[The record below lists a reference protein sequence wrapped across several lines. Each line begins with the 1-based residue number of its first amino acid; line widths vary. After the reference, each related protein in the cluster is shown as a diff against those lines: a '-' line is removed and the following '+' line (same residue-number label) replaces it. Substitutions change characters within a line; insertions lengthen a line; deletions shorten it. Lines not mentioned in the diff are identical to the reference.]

1 MSKGMPGALQKC
13 ITYGGGDD
21 LTLSYGLSKSTQ
33 ISIFFKAEMRCL
45 KKSHG
50 HNLPNFASI
59 LNQRG
64 TNPLGST
71 LIRYGAEILKIVAVS
86 FFCNAAFPCNFF
98 LKFNST
104 LTAIHEDLNHQN
116 HHVLHIF

>member
-1 MSKGMPGALQKC
+1 MSKSMPGAFQIC

-33 ISIFFKAEMRCL
+33 ISIFLKVEMRCQ
-45 KKSHG
+45 KKRHG
-50 HNLPNFASI
+50 HNFQNFGSI

-86 FFCNAAFPCNFF
+86 FFCNGSSLLLKK
-98 LKFNST
+98 LKFESTSRVHNS
-104 LTAIHEDLNHQN
+104 
-116 HHVLHIF
+116 